1 MGSPPAG
8 ARSSFP
14 REALAGSTI
23 EAAGALLGSRL
34 VQSRGPSV
42 RVGRIVEIEAYVGED
57 DEASHARF
65 GKTKRNA
72 VMFGPP
78 GHAYVYLVYGMY
90 CCLNVVTEVEGR
102 AAALLVRAVE
112 PLEGLNVMR
121 GARRDWARR
130 RAAARDAGR
139 SGAGDA
145 RRKVPALPAAAL
157 ASGPGLVCVA
167 FSIDRADNGLDLC
180 DATSPLRLEAA
191 RPEDRALN
199 VATGPRVGIG
209 YAGEPWR
216 SVPWRFW
223 SSDTPAVSATH
234 GRAR

>member
-1 MGSPPAG
+1 
-8 ARSSFP
+8 
-14 REALAGSTI
+14 
-23 EAAGALLGSRL
+23 
-34 VQSRGPSV
+34 
-42 RVGRIVEIEAYVGED
+42 VEVEAYIGED

-65 GKTKRNA
+65 GPTRRNA

-90 CCLNVVTEVEGR
+90 CCLNVVTEIEGR

-112 PLEGLNVMR
+112 PLDGLDLMR
-121 GARRDWARR
+121 EARRGWAKRR
-130 RAAARDAGR
+130 FTTGDDGHA
-139 SGAGDA
+139 GAGDA
-145 RRKVPALPAAAL
+145 RRKPPALPAAAL

-180 DATSPLRLEAA
+180 DATSPLHLEPA
-191 RPEDRALN
+191 RPEEPALT
-199 VATGPRVGIG
+199 VQTGPRVGIA

-216 SVPWRFW
+216 SMPWRFW
-223 SSDTPAVSATH
+223 ASGNPAVSATR